1 MTLAS
6 GQDVS
11 PALQT
16 DRLECR
22 FRAVKAVGGVS
33 LTVAPGERHAILG
46 ANGAGKTTLFNLIA
60 GDVMP
65 TGGRVLAFG
74 RDITRLPVR
83 KRIRLG
89 MRRTYQTSLVF
100 SGLTVRQSLFL
111 AVRGVK
117 GGRFAVG
124 RLASRSPQM
133 EEADAIADRVGL
145 SAVRGRLAGS
155 LSHGERRQLELGMA
169 MAGDPKL
176 LLLDEPAAG
185 LSPNERVLLL
195 SLLRGLPRSVT
206 LVMIEHDMDIALQ
219 AVDRVTVMHNGVV
232 VAAGDPGEIASNE
245 TVHAIYMGRHGA

>member
-1 MTLAS
+1 VTA
-6 GQDVS
+6 GIQQAVP
-11 PALQT
+11 PALQA

-22 FRAVKAVGGVS
+22 FRAVKAVRGVS

-111 AVRGVK
+111 AARGVN

-124 RLASRSPQM
+124 RLAARSSQM
-133 EEADAIADRVGL
+133 EEADRLADRVGL
-145 SAVRGRLAGS
+145 TSVHERLAGS

-169 MAGDPKL
+169 MAGEPKL

-185 LSPNERVLLL
+185 LSPHERVLLL

-219 AVDRVTVMHNGVV
+219 AVDQVTVMHNGTV
-232 VAAGDPGEIASNE
+232 VAAGNPDEIASNE